1 MNNSTQIALNGL
13 GNYSHPLIH
22 KPDCYSALAWRIY
35 LTKRQHLVLS
45 VCYGS
50 TILPTIIL
58 NSLLWYALC
67 SLGHWKKQSK
77 FLILLLTISDTVMGL
92 VSIPATIALTSIYS
106 YKRDCRLERLVLFFG
121 QANGHFS
128 FYITLMIALQ
138 RYAKM
143 RETSNGVSTFTRKI
157 LIKSGLK
164 VIVWAVFFLS
174 CAHGVVSTYFFG
186 LVKSVVPNILM
197 MILRGLILIAIQVCY
212 YRVYI
217 AVKRHLRTR
226 VMPKVSDVTISSQPD
241 EKKKPRRSRF
251 SKVNRTVLIV
261 IVLLILS
268 YLPATITD
276 MWTGYYTLFL
286 GITAPMLPRFLFYV
300 SFTTIFMNCA
310 LNAGVIIYHD
320 WSSLR
325 RVFTA

>member
-1 MNNSTQIALNGL
+1 MNNSTQLAFDGL
-13 GNYSHPLIH
+13 GNYSHSIIH

-35 LTKRQHLVLS
+35 LTKRQNLILS

-50 TILPTIIL
+50 TILPTIML
-58 NSLLWYALC
+58 NSMLWYALY
-67 SLGHWKKQSK
+67 SLGQWKKQSK
-77 FLILLLTISDTVMGL
+77 FLIFVLTVSDTVMGL
-92 VSIPATIALTSIYS
+92 VSIPTTITLTSIYS
-106 YKRDCRLERLVLFFG
+106 YKRNCRLERLFMFFG
-121 QANGHFS
+121 QVNGHFS

-143 RETSNGVSTFTRKI
+143 RETSYGVSTFTRKI
-157 LIKSGLK
+157 LTKSGLRI
-164 VIVWAVFFLS
+164 IVWAVFSLS

-197 MILRGLILIAIQVCY
+197 MILRGLILIVIQVCY
-212 YRVYI
+212 CRVYI
-217 AVKRHLRTR
+217 AVKKHLRTR
-226 VMPKVSDVTISSQPD
+226 VTPRDSECTTPSQRD
-241 EKKKPRRSRF
+241 EKKRPRRSRF

-261 IVLLILS
+261 IILLILS

-325 RVFTA
+325 RVFLV